1 MNREAEEFRISSD
14 IKEANN
20 EVLRGRLEQAENYL
34 AYFVDNEENHEENLA
49 QRHMMHEEARQFL
62 TSQQGEQCD
71 VLAIRRN
78 DLQQPGDFSQHP
90 EQAEGAQGERER
102 FRANYKHLDLS
113 EKPDA
118 WGRTQ
123 FLHSHVEALWQG
135 WSHRAALAQPS
146 PTCSACHG
154 SEMVFTDK
162 LDHNGNHIEVDC
174 PDCAQPSPAPELV
187 HCACG
192 DAFPV
197 NSYGAGFMDANNGVC
212 QNCDAATVAQAGQ
225 VPELDQLYS
234 MLGADDQV
242 DAAKKIAELVGCRLS
257 RSALTEAQMRR
268 LYENST
274 EAENERLGFAA
285 FARLMRRAEAVHQI
299 AATPAQGGRD
309 E

>member
-1 MNREAEEFRISSD
+1 MNREDVAKDLAVE
-14 IKEANN
+14 NN
-20 EVLRGRLEQAENYL
+20 EVLRKRVFAAEALL
-34 AYFVDNEENHEENLA
+34 AEWEATFGEPAKSGNLG
-49 QRHMMHEEARQFL
+49 QVTRDFL
-62 TSQQGEQCD
+62 ASQQGEATAAESAQ
-71 VLAIRRN
+71 V
-78 DLQQPGDFSQHP
+78 HP
-90 EQAEGAQGERER
+90 EQAEGAHGERER

-225 VPELDQLYS
+225 VPEE
-234 MLGADDQV
+234 V
-242 DAAKKIAELVGCRLS
+242 RRAAMELVAYSEGS
-257 RSALTEAQMRR
+257 RS
-268 LYENST
+268 
-274 EAENERLGFAA
+274 
-285 FARLMRRAEAVHQI
+285 HQI
-299 AATPAQGGRD
+299 VRCSATLRDWLAAAPAQGGSAD
-309 E
+309 DSSND